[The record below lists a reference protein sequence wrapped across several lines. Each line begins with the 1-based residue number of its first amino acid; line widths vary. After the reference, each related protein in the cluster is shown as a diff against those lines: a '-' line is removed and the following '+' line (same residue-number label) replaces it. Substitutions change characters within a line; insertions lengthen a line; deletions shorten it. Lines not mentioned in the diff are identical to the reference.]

1 MNDRV
6 SLSLSQAGVSGVEG
20 EGVMASSADIA
31 PGGRASA
38 QSFAGQKGQ
47 AIISDC
53 GKYRYRLERHKLSG
67 AGAVAWIMVNPS
79 TADASADDA
88 TIRKVIGFS
97 ERLGAGWAI
106 VGNKF
111 AYRATDVRELR
122 SVADPKG
129 PENDA
134 HLAQIIRAAPLV
146 IVAWGPL
153 VKLPKELRRRW
164 RTICKLADEAGVK
177 LMCLGTAQ
185 DGHPRHPLMLAY
197 DTPLVEW
204 KRPL

>member
-1 MNDRV
+1 M
-6 SLSLSQAGVSGVEG
+6 SG
-20 EGVMASSADIA
+20 S
-31 PGGRASA
+31 
-38 QSFAGQKGQ
+38 

-53 GKYRYRLERHKLSG
+53 GLYRYRLERHGLSG
-67 AGAVAWIMVNPS
+67 AGSVAWIMVNPS
-79 TADASADDA
+79 TADATEDDP

-97 ERLGAGWAI
+97 ERMGAGWAI

-111 AYRATDVRELR
+111 AYRATDVRDLR
-122 SVADPKG
+122 GARDPGG

-134 HLAQIIRAAPLV
+134 HLAAIMRDAATV

-153 VKLPKELRRRW
+153 AKLPPPLRRRW
-164 RTICKLADEAGVK
+164 FKVARIADEIGRP
-177 LMCLGTAQ
+177 LMCFGTAQ

-204 KRPL
+204 KRPA

>member
-1 MNDRV
+1 MGLGVLLRRGDMHGRKDTDV
-6 SLSLSQAGVSGVEG
+6 S
-20 EGVMASSADIA
+20 
-31 PGGRASA
+31 
-38 QSFAGQKGQ
+38 
-47 AIISDC
+47 AIISPC
-53 GKYRYRLERHKLSG
+53 GLYRYRLERHALSG

-79 TADASADDA
+79 TADATEDDA
-88 TIRKVIGFS
+88 TIRKVVGFS

-111 AYRATDVRELR
+111 AWRATDVRELK
-122 SVADPKG
+122 AAQDPKG

-134 HLAQIIRAAPLV
+134 HLRAIIRNAPTV

-153 VKLPKELRRRW
+153 AKLPPHLRHRW
-164 RTICKLADEAGVK
+164 REVAKIAREEGRT
-177 LMCLGTAQ
+177 LMCYGTAQ

-204 KRPL
+204 VRP